1 MWPGTPVALWM
12 KRHNRWMWQRQRAQ
26 TVYNN
31 RKYVRPAVKTFKS
44 VSCCGSRAST
54 SRRRQLPRCSPHQE
68 APRGERPAGFHR
80 INKTVTHKDRRRKGQ
95 TLVHNRRATA
105 QPKELSECSWRTDSH
120 THTQTSTSNLCT
132 CSYWRLCV
140 SLTSAWFSSFGV
152 KRFIQETLTHLAIL
166 YKQHADGV
174 LGAEVEYVNVVLN
187 GHLRE
192 WLHPRRGGREEDDR
206 MRNKKQYVG
215 NYFTSALQGW
225 ALLVYVCCL
234 LNQEGCSPEKSLPL
248 SQTHRPP
255 ITLDLKSKFA
265 KEYQQTSLDY
275 IKHNSFLLA
284 A

>member
-1 MWPGTPVALWM
+1 M
-12 KRHNRWMWQRQRAQ
+12 HNQ
-26 TVYNN
+26 
-31 RKYVRPAVKTFKS
+31 
-44 VSCCGSRAST
+44 
-54 SRRRQLPRCSPHQE
+54 
-68 APRGERPAGFHR
+68 
-80 INKTVTHKDRRRKGQ
+80 
-95 TLVHNRRATA
+95 RATA

-187 GHLRE
+187 SHLRE

-265 KEYQQTSLDY
+265 KEYQQT
-275 IKHNSFLLA
+275 
-284 A
+284 